1 MSKPWKEKPVSQAH
15 VILLNS
21 DLKVVAH
28 AVSGDDG
35 FFLITSVKKGVYK
48 LNISCV
54 GFEVLQQDIL
64 IEENQGDLGV
74 FRMKKGITLDR
85 MIRDKAQEI
94 FNNESRSD
102 HI

>member
-1 MSKPWKEKPVSQAH
+1 M
-15 VILLNS
+15 
-21 DLKVVAH
+21 
-28 AVSGDDG
+28 
-35 FFLITSVKKGVYK
+35 YK

-74 FRMKKGITLDR
+74 FRIKEGITLDEVTS
-85 MIRDKAQEI
+85 DKAQEI